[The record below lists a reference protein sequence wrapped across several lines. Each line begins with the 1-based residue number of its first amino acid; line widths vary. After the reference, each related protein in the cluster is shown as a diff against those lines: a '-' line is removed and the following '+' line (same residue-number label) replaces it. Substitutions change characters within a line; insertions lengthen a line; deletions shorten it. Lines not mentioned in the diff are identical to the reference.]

1 MWGSRI
7 SFKAITQFTWITSMM
22 YLFAIIIN
30 ANNKINIMLF
40 FIVGPN
46 IAVFE
51 FTSK

>member
-1 MWGSRI
+1 
-7 SFKAITQFTWITSMM
+7 MM

-30 ANNKINIMLF
+30 ANNKINIMLL
-40 FIVGPN
+40 FIVVPN

>member
-1 MWGSRI
+1 MVY
-7 SFKAITQFTWITSMM
+7 F
-22 YLFAIIIN
+22 FAIIIN
-30 ANNKINIMLF
+30 ANNKINIVFF